1 MDFFDVVLKRR
12 SVRKFK
18 PDKVPQHAL
27 NRILEAGRWAP
38 SGANL
43 QPWRFIV
50 VASPEVKAKIT
61 DVCTEFSRKVWATFA
76 PETAR
81 FLAARGG
88 TWNKTH
94 MKATPVLIAVCYRAT
109 AEPVSE
115 YALASAWAAIENMLL
130 AATNEGLGSCVYTH
144 AFVEEEE
151 ALKSILNIPD
161 AYHLAALIQLGFAE
175 ADPTA
180 PPRRQLEEIVSYEH
194 F

>member
-12 SVRKFK
+12 SVRRLKR
-18 PDKVPQHAL
+18 DKVPQRTL

-50 VASPEVKAKIT
+50 VASAEVKAKIA
-61 DVCTEFSRKVWATFA
+61 DVCTEFSRKVWEDFS

-88 TWNKTH
+88 TWNKLY
-94 MKATPVLIAVCYRAT
+94 MRVIPVLIAVCYRAT
-109 AEPVSE
+109 DEPMSD
-115 YALASAWAAIENMLL
+115 YALASAWVAIENMLL

-151 ALKSILNIPD
+151 ALKSILSIPH
-161 AYHLAALIQLGFAE
+161 AYHLAALIQLGFAQ
-175 ADPTA
+175 AYPTT
-180 PPRRQLEEIVSYEH
+180 PSRRPLEEIVSYEH